1 MAEIA
6 HQIEDKY
13 PDHLE
18 REVGSHNLAY
28 LRRMNGDDMLREQ
41 CYEERGAIAMECEG
55 MKVREKTLLDDQR
68 QREI

>member
-1 MAEIA
+1 
-6 HQIEDKY
+6 
-13 PDHLE
+13 
-18 REVGSHNLAY
+18 
-28 LRRMNGDDMLREQ
+28 MNGDDMLREQ